1 MAERSYYEILGVD
14 PKASDAEIKKAY
26 RKLVR
31 KYHPDVSKDPD
42 AVSKTSEIN
51 IAYETLS
58 DKEKRAEYDEM
69 LANPFGHRGHNNN
82 QNNGGFHYQQYD
94 FDPQQFGQNEAFGSG
109 DFHFDDLF
117 AAFGSHAQ
125 QGFRQRRRQGPVSGE
140 DQHAE
145 LVIDIEAAY
154 HGAQRSLSLDMPTV
168 NDNGQ
173 MTYERKTLNVKIPVG
188 ITEGQQ
194 IRLSGQGLPG
204 YNNGPAG
211 DLYLKIKFR
220 PEKHLSVQNRKDVY
234 QRINVAPWTAALGS
248 KIAVDTPAGRLSV
261 NIPANSHNNQKM
273 RLKGKGIPAKEAG
286 DLYLLI
292 NIVLPPANNK
302 KDQEAWQ
309 ALAQHFSVFDPQKQ
323 A

>member
-1 MAERSYYEILGVD
+1 MAERNYYEILGVD
-14 PKASDAEIKKAY
+14 PKASDSEIKKAY

-51 IAYETLS
+51 IAYETLH

-69 LANPFGHRGHNNN
+69 LANPFAGTTRRRNDSN
-82 QNNGGFHYQQYD
+82 QDFNYQQYD
-94 FDPQQFGQNEAFGSG
+94 FDPQFFSQSGAFGSG
-109 DFHFDDLF
+109 DFHFDDIF
-117 AAFGSHAQ
+117 SAFGNRSQHGFQ
-125 QGFRQRRRQGPVSGE
+125 QHRNGPVAGE

-145 LVIDIEAAY
+145 LVIDIQAAY
-154 HGAQRSLSLDMPTV
+154 EGAQRSLSLDMPTL
-168 NDNGQ
+168 NEQGQ
-173 MTYERKTLNVKIPVG
+173 MVYERKTLNVKIPAG

-204 YNNGPAG
+204 YNNGAAG

-220 PEKHLSVQNRKDVY
+220 NLDNLYVQNRKDVY
-234 QRINVAPWTAALGS
+234 QRVNVAPWTAALGS

-261 NIPANSHNNQKM
+261 NIPANSRNNQKM
-273 RLKGKGIPAKEAG
+273 RLKGKGIPAKQAG

-292 NIVLPPANNK
+292 NIVLPESSSSEDK
-302 KDQEAWQ
+302 TAWQ
-309 ALAQHFSVFDPQKQ
+309 NLEKHFAGFNPQN
-323 A
+323 